1 MAFSALLCP
10 FVPSL
15 LVRTPDTGVRTQ
27 PNQYDLILN
36 VFQMGFIDVFG
47 LKKGV
52 HNSKISEELWSPKQV
67 VLGGERAPL
76 GGLTWV

>member
-1 MAFSALLCP
+1 MHRF
-10 FVPSL
+10 
-15 LVRTPDTGVRTQ
+15 
-27 PNQYDLILN
+27 ILN